1 MKVSRTT
8 IKTKHQQKASC
19 LKKGDL
25 LIRFKNKE
33 RKYIRKLQIDLA
45 NKTYILAK
53 ECLEPLRAFQE
64 EPHQIKRSFLLD
76 KET

>member
-33 RKYIRKLQIDLA
+33 RKYIPRLQIDLA

-53 ECLEPLRAFQE
+53 VCLAPLKAFQE
-64 EPHQIKRSFLLD
+64 EPHQTNK
-76 KET
+76 

>member
-19 LKKGDL
+19 PKNEDL

-33 RKYIRKLQIDLA
+33 RKYIPKLQIDLA

-53 ECLEPLRAFQE
+53 ECLEPLRVFQE
-64 EPHQIKRSFLLD
+64 EPHQTNK
-76 KET
+76 